1 MNKTKR
7 GFALTE
13 VIVAIVLLTLALSIV
28 MLSYASYQKG
38 KIKVLKKENIISLV
52 DDLFKEFTSDPSSF
66 NEGEDT
72 IYYNNSF
79 SNVLDSETNN
89 KIVLTKTTVENNY
102 IKLDIEVSVDN
113 ESYLKTSR
121 SIAYEE

>member
-1 MNKTKR
+1 MNKTQK

-38 KIKVLKKENIISLV
+38 KIKILKKENIINIV
-52 DDLFKEFTSDPSSF
+52 DDKFKEYTADSQSIDTT
-66 NEGEDT
+66 T

-79 SNVLDSETNN
+79 STVLDTETAN
-89 KIVLTKTTVENNY
+89 KIELTKTTNKLT
-102 IKLDIEVSVDN
+102 IKVYVDN
-113 ESYLKTSR
+113 EIYLETSR
-121 SIAYEE
+121 SIAYE